1 MIRDSLVLVL
11 FLLKSS
17 LLLDES
23 LGVCLSGLFH
33 EQVDLLS
40 LGLMGN
46 LVLLAHFLDIGLQFD
61 LLLVPQFLLLHAH
74 DSPFLDLVNDDLGTL
89 LSSKLFAHQA
99 LFFLLENLEPL
110 NLHHEVQFLLFLD
123 EFSFQAFILIK
134 LLISD
139 RYYFRVKDHLVHL
152 LNIVQLIV
160 HFLLGL
166 RQQGLILGRL
176 VLLLISWLHFLSSLF
191 IHLDHFLLLG
201 LGFGQGSS
209 FLLVHELLFLQ
220 ELVLGFDSR
229 CVPDSIQ
236 VVLADDYGVVLV
248 VLLRFPSDGAELVHS
263 NESRGSLDP
272 SWVFGGSLGALGASC
287 RSSSG

>member
-1 MIRDSLVLVL
+1 MLCNSLVLVL
-11 FLLKSS
+11 LFLKSS
-17 LLLDES
+17 VLLNES
-23 LGVCLSGLFH
+23 LGICLSSLFH
-33 EQVDLLS
+33 EQIDLLS
-40 LGLMGN
+40 LSLMGR

-61 LLLVPQFLLLHAH
+61 LFLVPKFLLLHAH
-74 DSPFLDLVNDDLGTL
+74 DSPLLDLVDDDLGTL
-89 LSSKLFAHQA
+89 PSRTLFAHLA
-99 LFFLLENLEPL
+99 LFFLLQNLEPL
-110 NLHHEVQFLLFLD
+110 DLHHEVQFFLFLD
-123 EFSFQAFILIK
+123 PLGLQAFIFFQ

-139 RYYFRVKDHLVHL
+139 RYYFRVEDHLVHL
-152 LNIVQLIV
+152 LDIIQLIV

-166 RQQGLILGRL
+166 RQQGLTLGRL
-176 VLLLISWLHFLSSLF
+176 VLLLFSWLHFLSSLF

-287 RSSSG
+287 GSSSG